1 MRRCVLSG
9 DYASAEAVYLDLVR
23 QLGLPGHFGAN
34 LDALWDALT
43 RDVPGPIEIVWP
55 DFADARPVLGEA
67 ADRLRTTLEQVAAER
82 RDVAVVI
89 GSAND

>member
-1 MRRCVLSG
+1 MTRCILAG
-9 DYASAEAVYLDLVR
+9 PYASTEAFYVDLAR

-43 RDVPGPIEIVWP
+43 RDVAGPVEIVWP
-55 DFADARPVLGEA
+55 DFLSARRTLGPD
-67 ADRLRTTLEQVAAER
+67 ADRIRATLEEVAAER

-89 GSAND
+89 GGPND